1 MQKFNLTCLL
11 MMAVLMGMSQA
22 KKSAPAKTT
31 KQTGNAPVLKNA
43 LDSMSYA
50 IGVLDANFFK
60 QQGMDKV
67 NPQLVARAYQDVID
81 GKATLLTLETCDM
94 TVREQL
100 QAYVREKAKGTIDE
114 GEKFLA
120 ENKKR
125 AGVQTTHS
133 GVQYEVITM
142 GTGARPADTSVV
154 KVHYDGFFING
165 KKFDSS
171 RDRGEPIVY
180 PLNKLIPGWV
190 EVFQLMPVGSHF
202 KLYVPYQLGYG
213 ERGSPP
219 TIPGGAA
226 LIFDVELLDIVK

>member
-1 MQKFNLTCLL
+1 
-11 MMAVLMGMSQA
+11 
-22 KKSAPAKTT
+22 
-31 KQTGNAPVLKNA
+31 
-43 LDSMSYA
+43 
-50 IGVLDANFFK
+50 
-60 QQGMDKV
+60 
-67 NPQLVARAYQDVID
+67 VID

-125 AGVQTTHS
+125 SGVQTTPS